1 MAPDKT
7 NNPKSTHNEPLPILF
22 ELRRRL
28 WILLMIVLVVC
39 VIGVAGYR
47 IIEKV
52 TWLEALYMTICVVST
67 LGLAI
72 HPQTSLGTAFS
83 ILLAIVGISAAFY
96 GVGAIIQIMVSR
108 EFQRARLQGKV
119 WRKMEKMSN
128 HMIIVG
134 YGRIGRRIAQMLIEH
149 RIPFVVLE
157 RDHDL
162 VEEMEGDGLAVL
174 HGDASHDEILEQAGL
189 DRARGLIVVASSDA
203 ENVLVV
209 MTARQLN
216 TNVPIISR
224 CDEETNRPKY
234 ERAGAT
240 RIIMPHASG
249 ATAMMLAATK
259 PYVIDLLGMATGT
272 SPSEYRIRELIVP
285 QASPVAG
292 RTLKDLA
299 LSSRYGIMIIGISSP
314 NEEMRFN
321 PPADHGIADGDQ
333 LITVARD
340 SDFHKFEKF
349 LSNGA
354 D

>member
-134 YGRIGRRIAQMLIEH
+134 YGRIGRRIAQ
-149 RIPFVVLE
+149 
-157 RDHDL
+157 
-162 VEEMEGDGLAVL
+162 
-174 HGDASHDEILEQAGL
+174 
-189 DRARGLIVVASSDA
+189 
-203 ENVLVV
+203 
-209 MTARQLN
+209 T
-216 TNVPIISR
+216 
-224 CDEETNRPKY
+224 
-234 ERAGAT
+234 
-240 RIIMPHASG
+240 
-249 ATAMMLAATK
+249 
-259 PYVIDLLGMATGT
+259 
-272 SPSEYRIRELIVP
+272 
-285 QASPVAG
+285 
-292 RTLKDLA
+292 
-299 LSSRYGIMIIGISSP
+299 
-314 NEEMRFN
+314 MRFN
-321 PPADHGIADGDQ
+321 PRADSEINAGDQ
-333 LITVARD
+333 LIMVSRE
-340 SDFHKFEKF
+340 SDLRRFEAF
-349 LSNGA
+349 LGA
-354 D
+354 GAA